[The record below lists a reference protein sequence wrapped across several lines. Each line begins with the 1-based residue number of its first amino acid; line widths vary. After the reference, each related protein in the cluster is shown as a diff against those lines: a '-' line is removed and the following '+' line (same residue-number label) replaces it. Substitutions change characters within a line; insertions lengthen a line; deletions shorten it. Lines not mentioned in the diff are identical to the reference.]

1 MNTATNS
8 KARLEGILDQ
18 VRVLKAEHYEQA
30 KITGENFNVFSFL
43 SIEEKEKTHSDIIAE
58 LLNPHG
64 SHSQG
69 PLFLKLF
76 LEQLKPTMDV
86 SNEHTGFKVR
96 TEVSFFNPA
105 TKEEGRPDIVIESV
119 DAYIVIENKIE
130 TGDHEEQLK
139 KYYNHIKDEKRDKTI
154 KRLYY
159 LTLNGDKPNN
169 YSHPR
174 SESEIGFYQLSYCE
188 DIIKWLEACIKE
200 VARIPQIRETLYQYQ
215 MIVKKLIGQ
224 PINRRYAMALKDI
237 LLEDKN
243 YNLIPE
249 LDTAISEAKVDFQC
263 DFWTKLKEKLKAQ
276 KELKDTRYEVYK
288 GDLKIEEKAGPK
300 ECIDECASQG
310 GLGLT
315 SSFSEKGNY
324 EIMFRIAHE
333 RYPLYYGF
341 VLCEKGGRKK
351 VAIDEAEQEHKEYLK
366 RYSIADGKAHGQ
378 SGWLTYKSFN
388 LKINFANFKFVTEH
402 TEPNREALIERLVGV
417 LVKEVCGVIEKIS
430 EQEQGS
436 IT

>member
-1 MNTATNS
+1 MSNATNS
-8 KARLEGILDQ
+8 EATLESILDE

-30 KITGENFNVFSFL
+30 KITGENFNIFSFL

-76 LEQLKPTMDV
+76 LERLKPTIDV

-96 TEVSFFNPA
+96 TEVSFFNPV

-139 KYYNHIKDEKRDKTI
+139 KYYNHIKDEKRDKII

-188 DIIKWLEACIKE
+188 DILKWLEACIKE
-200 VARIPQIRETLYQYQ
+200 VDCIHRIKETLHQYL
-215 MIVKKLIGQ
+215 MTVKKLTGH

-237 LLEDKN
+237 LIKDKN

-249 LDTAISEAKVDFQC
+249 LETAISEVKNAFQHE
-263 DFWTKLKEKLKAQ
+263 FW
-276 KELKDTRYEVYK
+276 KELKERLVKEQLADKKIKFRLYES
-288 GDLKIEEKAGPK
+288 GLKDEEISDDRLEEYIGYNF
-300 ECIDECASQG
+300 
-310 GLGLT
+310 LGLT
-315 SSFSEKGNY
+315 FSIPIDLLDNEDHEVAFRVDYQTSEKHHFFN
-324 EIMFRIAHE
+324 
-333 RYPLYYGF
+333 YGF
-341 VLCEKGGRKK
+341 VFCKK
-351 VAIDEAEQEHKEYLK
+351 DTLQ
-366 RYSIADGKAHGQ
+366 R
-378 SGWLTYKSFN
+378 
-388 LKINFANFKFVTEH
+388 ANFEQHQGNIEPYKIEDWIEGKGDDGWISRNYSQYKRKLAIFTTESKE
-402 TEPNREALIERLVGV
+402 TLIRDL
-417 LVKEVCGVIEKIS
+417 IS
-430 EQEQGS
+430 EINLALSKARQ
-436 IT
+436 